1 MGIGYKADYN
11 FVSVAF
17 KTATKKKK
25 ISPPSNEYEKQGLS
39 KTVLTRRKR
48 ISNPNS
54 PRYQIT
60 TESKHFK
67 KQTNK

>member
-48 ISNPNS
+48 ISFS
-54 PRYQIT
+54 PGVKSHYFVNIISHVPPR
-60 TESKHFK
+60 
-67 KQTNK
+67 